1 MDQSLN
7 ILVAARNKGL
17 VSLLERAMQG
27 RATVRQVEPL
37 AEHVLASIGINDKP
51 IVVIHAEKEG
61 AEWLNL
67 LKSLHTS
74 CPRLKTLAFGDAVDV
89 GPVARGIVYGLS
101 GYVPLN
107 LHPDLREVSKAVIL
121 AATGGAP
128 PADTLFGRVKG
139 MLPISQDGSFT
150 STSENSLSREAAI
163 HQCDGL
169 GLTPAETAGFLGVSV
184 DDAEAVAGKAS
195 RKVRGGLSMPSDM
208 SLIRRVAVGALVV
221 GLVLFSFNAWR
232 RPSIPF
238 PLAPLK
244 GTVTLD
250 GKPLAR
256 CLVTLTPDKSRNTT
270 GAIGQGI
277 TDARG
282 QFRITTLG
290 QDGAIIGSHRI
301 AVQPT
306 SLPSQSAGKEGEFL
320 GIPAMYVTNSTSGLT
335 AEVKQNTRNELTL
348 TLVTPPHQ
356 AKKPTAKYSPSAPN
370 KKVGMQ

>member
-150 STSENSLSREAAI
+150 STSGNSLSREAAI

-195 RKVRGGLSMPSDM
+195 RKVRGGEFAVSGRLKVMGLILIASLALFGLLGRRNEKFFVPVSGTVSLNGQPLPDVIVSFSREGGSHIASGKTDDEGKFRLSTLQQGDGAEAGTHVVWITRRSGVRDYIAMDDPKYTEKMIALREKIRTERESQDKLEETIPM
-208 SLIRRVAVGALVV
+208 SYFDKTTSSLRAEVEGRKPLN
-221 GLVLFSFNAWR
+221 FSFD
-232 RPSIPF
+232 
-238 PLAPLK
+238 LK
-244 GTVTLD
+244 
-250 GKPLAR
+250 P
-256 CLVTLTPDKSRNTT
+256 
-270 GAIGQGI
+270 
-277 TDARG
+277 
-282 QFRITTLG
+282 
-290 QDGAIIGSHRI
+290 
-301 AVQPT
+301 
-306 SLPSQSAGKEGEFL
+306 
-320 GIPAMYVTNSTSGLT
+320 
-335 AEVKQNTRNELTL
+335 
-348 TLVTPPHQ
+348 
-356 AKKPTAKYSPSAPN
+356 
-370 KKVGMQ
+370 